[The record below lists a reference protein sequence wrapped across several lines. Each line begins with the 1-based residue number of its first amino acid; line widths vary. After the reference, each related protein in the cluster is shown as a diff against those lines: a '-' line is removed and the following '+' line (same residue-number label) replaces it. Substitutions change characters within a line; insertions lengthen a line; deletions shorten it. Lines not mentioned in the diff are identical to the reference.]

1 MRRAERRE
9 VLRRFRELRR
19 PTSTPPARAARGHL
33 RAPELRAVRA
43 TARPRIRSC
52 VRPAASTSARRAMSC
67 HTNNE
72 LVPRARTV
80 PAPRRCR
87 ARRFAGPGRR
97 PSSTRTVDP
106 RCLHRRDRGFRR
118 SSRPRPPSQRGRAP
132 RGRVVPFFRCR
143 SPRGRPSR
151 GTGGLLGRSV
161 GGSSSSPSES
171 AHGNSA
177 TGTYSS
183 VTNEFVAATKRQTT

>member
-1 MRRAERRE
+1 MRRAERRGS
-9 VLRRFRELRR
+9 LARFREIRR

-33 RAPELRAVRA
+33 RAPELRAARA
-43 TARPRIRSC
+43 MARPRIRSC
-52 VRPAASTSARRAMSC
+52 VRRAASTSARLAVSR

-72 LVPRARTV
+72 LVPRARIV
-80 PAPRRCR
+80 PGPRRFR
-87 ARRFAGPGRR
+87 AQRFAGSGRR
-97 PSSTRTVDP
+97 PSSTRSVDP
-106 RCLHRRDRGFRR
+106 RYLRWRDRGFRR
-118 SSRPRPPSQRGRAP
+118 SSRPQPPSRRGRAP

-151 GTGGLLGRSV
+151 GKGRLLGRSF

-183 VTNEFVAATKRQTT
+183 VTNEFVAAT